1 MPLDQNLFRNWI
13 DGDTFSA
20 RDYVYERSLIIT
32 TLNTVVNRV
41 DSLSPDLANDLALL
55 DVRYYQKYILDADF
69 NSDRN
74 RLTVLESLTD
84 QAVLQTSN
92 VLFNNINVSQDLIV
106 GDNAAITGD
115 LTVNNITANDITA
128 ADVTST
134 TATID
139 NLTITTGDI
148 SLPGYESISTTL
160 STLSQNKVDKLLSQS
175 FYPDATL
182 GIGTGALQQL
192 YIDNNGSPSRINLNQ
207 LRSYIAA
214 DFASFSFIVSTADAN
229 GLPDVPESERFA
241 NKVYLVAL
249 DNPEGP
255 DDIYTE
261 YLWLDD
267 DWEFIGT
274 TDVDLDNYYNKAE
287 VLDLLGNKALA
298 TNTFY
303 VDVNGDDDDG
313 DGSLLKPFA
322 TIRHACEVTAALP
335 PAGFGAF
342 GPIRPLTSIQIASG
356 QYYEQ
361 LPIVVPTNTALI
373 GADLRTVQVYPL
385 AGLSDDGVTPNN
397 QSQMFQM
404 SSGTLAMFMALY
416 GMTGW
421 VKPASVTDNP
431 EDTVVKGVGFALNPA
446 SAIFGPSPYILD
458 CSAFFPGGVGAYVDG
473 DVHAISYINLELP
486 SSPPWVYNATEQR
499 WESSVLPIG
508 APVGNR
514 SMLFYAYT
522 NINDNGVGFWAD
534 NGGVMES
541 VSNFTYYASYGYL
554 ATRGGYLRGLNGS
567 NSWGDWALYARGYL
581 PSETPIT
588 GELRGTMIEYSNLTS
603 AFQIGQTMIGATS
616 GAEALIL
623 NVQAGSNA
631 LFIERTTTETF
642 IDNEDITTETGSAKV
657 LGSEFGQKG
666 ALLVVTNLTGEPEPR
681 QGLAIDGDELSYVV
695 ATVSG
700 TFVDATSTMFLT
712 LANNKPESSPADTT
726 FDLRKRYSQIRVT
739 GHDFL
744 NVGTGGIASITIGGG
759 TLINPGT
766 PPVQAQQVGEFD
778 TGRVFSVS
786 TDQDGNFRVGK
797 FFAIDQGTGRATL
810 DASAFDLSGLT
821 TLRLGSIGAQLGEA
835 INEFSSDPLLT
846 QNSNEKVPTQFAI
859 KTYVDTAVNTLTQAI
874 DNVNVNNI
882 VGDLT
887 LEDATETYATT
898 LSVEDTGLNLTGNV
912 VIDGNLTVS
921 GTETILNT
929 ETLNIEDKNIVLGN
943 VDTPTDTT
951 ANGGGITLKGTTD
964 KQIVY
969 SETGNKWEVV
979 NADLYVG
986 RMSTGPGV
994 NPLPGELYLI
1004 EQNEFGGGSSIT
1016 YTSRVRGTYVD
1027 DFITVP
1033 TTGWSD
1039 TSGAAPYTRVVGS
1052 LFMEPSMSPIVDIDM
1067 DRVAFADLEDILTA
1081 WALIYRISAGDGE
1094 MTVYAKEIP
1103 EIAIPLK
1110 ARA

>member
-1 MPLDQNLFRNWI
+1 MAINQLPNLRTWV
-13 DGDTFSA
+13 DGQSFSA
-20 RDYVYERSLIIT
+20 RDYIYERNLVTAKVNELVVKTNLDDTRIT
-32 TLNTVVNRV
+32 
-41 DSLSPDLANDLALL
+41 ALE
-55 DVRYYQKYILDADF
+55 D
-69 NSDRN
+69 
-74 RLTVLESLTD
+74 LTD
-84 QAVLQTSN
+84 QPVLETSN
-92 VLFNNINVSQDLIV
+92 VKFDTIDITNEALVRSNATVLGSLAV
-106 GDNAAITGD
+106 AGNAAITGD
-115 LTVNNITANDITA
+115 LTVNNITSNDINANDITA
-128 ADVTST
+128 ADVN
-134 TATID
+134 ID
-139 NLTITTGDI
+139 TLDVDSIQVNNDINLPTHD
-148 SLPGYESISTTL
+148 SLVTTL
-160 STLSQNKVDKLLSQS
+160 TNLKNTKIDKALVGGQG
-175 FYPDATL
+175 FYPLSSL
-182 GIGTGALQQL
+182 GIGTGSVQRL
-192 YIDNNGSPSRINLNQ
+192 YVDDDGIASHINLNQ
-207 LRSYIAA
+207 LRAYIAE
-214 DFASFSFIVSTADAN
+214 DFASFSFVVATADAN
-229 GLPDVPESERFA
+229 GLPDVPIDERFE

-249 DNPEGP
+249 ENNPEGP
-255 DDIYTE
+255 DDIYSE
-261 YLWLDD
+261 YLWLNDRF
-267 DWEFIGT
+267 EFIGT
-274 TDVDLDNYYNKAE
+274 TDINLENYYTKSE
-287 VLDLLGNKALA
+287 VLDLIGNKGLA

-313 DGSLLKPFA
+313 DGSFLKPFA

-335 PAGFGAF
+335 PAGFGTF

-356 QYYEQ
+356 QYFEQ

-373 GADLRTVQVYPL
+373 GADLRTVQVYP
-385 AGLSDDGVTPNN
+385 ATGFSDDGVTPNN

-421 VKPASVTDNP
+421 VKPASVTGNP

-458 CSAFFPGGVGAYVDG
+458 CSAFFGGGIGAYVDG
-473 DVHAISYINLELP
+473 DVHAITYINSELP

-514 SMLFYAYT
+514 SMLYYAYT

-534 NGGVMES
+534 NGGICEL
-541 VSNFTYYASYGYL
+541 VSDFTYYASYGYL
-554 ATRGGYLRGLNGS
+554 ATRGGYLRALNGS

-581 PSETPIT
+581 PSEVPVT

-603 AFQIGQTMIGATS
+603 AFQIGQTLVGATS

-623 NVQAGSNA
+623 NVQEGSNA

-642 IDNEDITTETGSAKV
+642 IDNEDITTATGSAKV

-681 QGLAIDGDELSYVV
+681 QGLSIDGDELSYVV

-821 TLRLGSIGAQLGEA
+821 SLRLGSIGAQLGEA

-846 QNSNEKVPTQFAI
+846 QNSNEKVPTQFAV
-859 KTYVDTAVNTLTQAI
+859 KTYVDTEVGVVATALENI
-874 DNVNVNNI
+874 NINNI

-887 LEDATETYATT
+887 LEDATETYETT
-898 LSVEDTGLNLTGNV
+898 FSVEETGLNVTGNV
-912 VIDGNLTVS
+912 VIDGNLTVQ

-929 ETLNIEDKNIVLGN
+929 ETLIVEDKNIVLGN
-943 VDTPTDTT
+943 IETPTDTT
-951 ANGGGITLKGTTD
+951 AQGGGITLKGTTD
-964 KQIVY
+964 KSLIWTTNTPLAIWNNNNIGTDPRFQ
-969 SETGNKWEVV
+969 TNQ
-979 NADLYVG
+979 NLYVDG
-986 RMSTGPGV
+986 NVLAGSI
-994 NPLPGELYLI
+994 NI
-1004 EQNEFGGGSSIT
+1004 AEFSDGAGIS
-1016 YTSRVRGTYVD
+1016 SRVYNSYTDLRTLTVAGWTASGSVFTQTVGAWQMNANINP
-1027 DFITVP
+1027 FIDVNMAGVTDP
-1033 TTGWSD
+1033 T
-1039 TSGAAPYTRVVGS
+1039 
-1052 LFMEPSMSPIVDIDM
+1052 IVDGL
-1067 DRVAFADLEDILTA
+1067 LEA
-1081 WALIYRISAGDGE
+1081 WALVYRADSGTNQI
-1094 MTVYAKEIP
+1094 TYYAKEIP
-1103 EIAIPLK
+1103 AIDIPVK
-1110 ARA
+1110 IRRG

>member
-1 MPLDQNLFRNWI
+1 MAIIQQIPTLRTWVDGQPFR
-13 DGDTFSA
+13 A
-20 RDYVYERSLIIT
+20 RDYIYERSVIIDKV
-32 TLNTVVNRV
+32 NEFVVKAQELENRTE
-41 DSLSPDLANDLALL
+41 SLEGRATN
-55 DVRYYQKYILDADF
+55 
-69 NSDRN
+69 
-74 RLTVLESLTD
+74 LEALTD
-84 QAVLQTSN
+84 QAVLTTSN
-92 VLFNNINVSQDLIV
+92 VVFTNINVSRDLIV
-106 GDNAAITGD
+106 GDNAAVGGNAAITGN
-115 LTVNNITANDITA
+115 LTVNDITSNDINAEDIVAESVTAN
-128 ADVTST
+128 TSIIN
-134 TATID
+134 TID
-139 NLTITTGDI
+139 IGNDINLPFHGSAVDTFTNLKND
-148 SLPGYESISTTL
+148 
-160 STLSQNKVDKLLSQS
+160 KVDKSLAM
-175 FYPDATL
+175 YNNATL
-182 GIGTGALQQL
+182 GLGTGASQRIFL
-192 YIDNNGSPSRINLNQ
+192 DNNGVQSQVNMDQ
-207 LRSYIAA
+207 LRSYIAQ
-214 DFASFSFIVSTADAN
+214 DFTSFSFVVATADAN
-229 GLPDVPESERFA
+229 GLPDVPESERFS
-241 NKVYLVAL
+241 NKVYLVLL
-249 DNPEGP
+249 DNPEGSE
-255 DDIYTE
+255 DIYTE
-261 YLWLDD
+261 YLYIDN

-274 TDVDLDNYYNKAE
+274 TEVNLANYLTTPQ
-287 VLDLLGNKALA
+287 VLDLVGNSGVAS
-298 TNTFY
+298 NTFY

-313 DGSLLKPFA
+313 DGSFLKPFA
-322 TIRHACEVTAALP
+322 TIRHACETAAALP

-373 GADLRTVQVYPL
+373 GADLRTVQVYP
-385 AGLSDDGVTPNN
+385 ATGLSDDGVTPNN
-397 QSQMFQM
+397 ESQMFQM

-421 VKPASVTDNP
+421 VKPASVTGDP

-473 DVHAISYINLELP
+473 DVHAISYINAQLP

-603 AFQIGQTMIGATS
+603 AFQIGQTLVGATS

-623 NVQAGSNA
+623 NVQEGSNA

-642 IDNEDITTETGSAKV
+642 IDDEDITTASGSAKV

-681 QGLAIDGDELSYVV
+681 QGLSIDGDELSYVV

-712 LANNKPESSPADTT
+712 LANNKPDSSPAETT

-821 TLRLGSIGAQLGEA
+821 SLRLGSIGAQLGES

-859 KTYVDTAVNTLTQAI
+859 KTYVDTEVGIVATALSNI
-874 DNVNVNNI
+874 NINNI
-882 VGDLT
+882 VGNLT
-887 LEDATETYATT
+887 LEDAAETDAST
-898 LSVEDTGLNLTGNV
+898 LSVTANGLNVNTDFFVNGEEVVNKLVFTGLLDANDWLDGPPPSALTVTNDGASAYVIGGENNPTITV
-912 VIDGNLTVS
+912 VKGQTYTFTINAAGHPFNIQTVS
-921 GTETILNT
+921 GAYSSGDLYTTGITNTGTLDDGVITWVVDSEAPSELYYVCQFHSAMQGTI
-929 ETLNIEDKNIVLGN
+929 IVLDYLPPDDGSLVQTISMVGLKDDDAPFIDLDLAN
-943 VDTPTDTT
+943 VDFEDVEDVSKAFINVFRVLARTD
-951 ANGGGITLKGTTD
+951 
-964 KQIVY
+964 
-969 SETGNKWEVV
+969 
-979 NADLYVG
+979 DL
-986 RMSTGPGV
+986 T
-994 NPLPGELYLI
+994 
-1004 EQNEFGGGSSIT
+1004 F
-1016 YTSRVRGTYVD
+1016 
-1027 DFITVP
+1027 
-1033 TTGWSD
+1033 
-1039 TSGAAPYTRVVGS
+1039 
-1052 LFMEPSMSPIVDIDM
+1052 
-1067 DRVAFADLEDILTA
+1067 
-1081 WALIYRISAGDGE
+1081 
-1094 MTVYAKEIP
+1094 YAKELPEDDIP
-1103 EIAIPLK
+1103 VK
-1110 ARA
+1110 VRR